1 MYQLKKKIED
11 IFLKL
16 LLKKDFHE
24 IEIIEIQK
32 KSRISSKK
40 FFQLFKTKEEI
51 MISFFKRIDQILERK
66 VKKINLGN
74 NIKDNLFEIF
84 MTRLDLLYPYKKN
97 LHNFYLSFQKKPNL
111 FIKLYKSFFKSMENN
126 LRLSRINLKPIKKNL
141 KIFIFSFLYLSII
154 YEWFKENSNDNEK
167 VMAILDQRLSLIE
180 NILI

>member
-51 MISFFKRIDQILERK
+51 MISFFKRIDQILE
-66 VKKINLGN
+66 KKIKGINLGN
-74 NIKDNLFEIF
+74 NIKDNLFEIC
-84 MTRLDLLYPYKKN
+84 MIKLDLFYPYKKN
-97 LHNFYLSFQKKPNL
+97 LHNFYFSFKKKPDL
-111 FIKLYKSFFKSMENN
+111 FLKLYKSFFQSMEMN
-126 LRLSRINLKPIKKNL
+126 LKLSKINLDPIKKNL
-141 KIFIFSFLYLSII
+141 KVLMFSCLYLSII
-154 YEWFKENSNDNEK
+154 YEWLKESSSNNEK
-167 VMAILDQRLSLIE
+167 VMATLDKRLSLIE

>member
-74 NIKDNLFEIF
+74 NIKDNLFEICMIRF
-84 MTRLDLLYPYKKN
+84 DLLYPYKKN

>member
-32 KSRISSKK
+32 ESRISSKK

-74 NIKDNLFEIF
+74 NIKDNLFEIC
-84 MTRLDLLYPYKKN
+84 MIRLDLLYPYKKN

-126 LRLSRINLKPIKKNL
+126 LRLSRINLEPIKKNL

>member
-1 MYQLKKKIED
+1 MQKLQKIVED

-24 IEIIEIQK
+24 IEIVEIQK
-32 KSRISSKK
+32 KSRISSKN

-66 VKKINLGN
+66 VKKNNLGN
-74 NIKDNLFEIF
+74 NIKDNLFEIC

-126 LRLSRINLKPIKKNL
+126 LRLSRINLEPIKKNL

-167 VMAILDQRLSLIE
+167 VMAILDQRLSLIV

>member
-16 LLKKDFHE
+16 LLTKDFHE

-32 KSRISSKK
+32 KTRISSKK

-74 NIKDNLFEIF
+74 NIKDNLFEIC

>member
-32 KSRISSKK
+32 KTRISSKK

-74 NIKDNLFEIF
+74 NIKDNLFEIC
-84 MTRLDLLYPYKKN
+84 MTRLDLLDPYKKN

-126 LRLSRINLKPIKKNL
+126 LRLSRINLEPIKKNL

>member
-1 MYQLKKKIED
+1 MYQLKKKIEN

-32 KSRISSKK
+32 KTRISSKK

-74 NIKDNLFEIF
+74 NIKDNLFEIC

-126 LRLSRINLKPIKKNL
+126 LRLSRINLEPIKKNL

>member
-16 LLKKDFHE
+16 LLKKNFHE
-24 IEIIEIQK
+24 IEIIEIQT

-74 NIKDNLFEIF
+74 NIKDNLFEIC

-126 LRLSRINLKPIKKNL
+126 LRLSRINLEPIKKNL